1 MFSNLIEN
9 VEAKPRF
16 LGSRVKLI
24 LKQVLIDHE
33 PAYTPPPRG
42 VGVGVGGILPNGNIW
57 VL

>member
-33 PAYTPPPRG
+33 PANTPPPP
-42 VGVGVGGILPNGNIW
+42 GGGGGGGGDFTKW
-57 VL
+57 